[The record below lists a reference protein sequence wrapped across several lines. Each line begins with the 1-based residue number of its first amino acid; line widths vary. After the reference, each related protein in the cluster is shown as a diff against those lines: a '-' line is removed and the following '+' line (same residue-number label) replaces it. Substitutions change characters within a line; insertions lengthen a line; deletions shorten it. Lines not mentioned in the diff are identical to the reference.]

1 MDHAAH
7 EAERDVEQMPENRDE
22 RGENVTYYTKI
33 KDLSCQ
39 IVEAATEKTGFLM
52 FMD

>member
-1 MDHAAH
+1 VDHAAH
-7 EAERDVEQMPENRDE
+7 EAERDVEQMPENRDQ
-22 RGENVTYYTKI
+22 RGENVSDYAEI

-39 IVEAATEKTGFLM
+39 VVEAATEKTGFLM